1 MSLSY
6 KAMRFIKIFLFLISA
21 IFAGYTVMD
30 LKPAVLEL
38 MTDVRAQFF
47 INLVLTA
54 SFFDFTF
61 KKPLKDLREI
71 IIITTCFTVFLY
83 VFRLYFVK
91 DKKEQMFTQ
100 GEMARDYGCF
110 RNEEGKIEYGDM
122 WGYKAPGPSYCQQQ
136 LSGLEEAD

>member
-110 RNEEGKIEYGDM
+110 RNEEGKREYGDM
-122 WGYKAPGPSYCQQQ
+122 WDYRAPGTSYCEQQ
-136 LSGLEEAD
+136 LSGLEKAD

>member
-6 KAMRFIKIFLFLISA
+6 RAMKFLKIFLFLFSA

-30 LKPAVLEL
+30 VKPEVLEL

-61 KKPLKDLREI
+61 KNPLKDLREI
-71 IIITTCFTVFLY
+71 IIITICFTAFLY
-83 VFRLYFVK
+83 IFRLYFVK

-110 RNEEGKIEYGDM
+110 RNDEGQVEYGDM
-122 WGYKAPGPSYCQQQ
+122 WEYKAPGDSFCQQQ

>member
-6 KAMRFIKIFLFLISA
+6 KAMKFLKIFLFLFSA

-30 LKPAVLEL
+30 VKPEVLEL

-61 KKPLKDLREI
+61 RKPLKDLREI
-71 IIITTCFTVFLY
+71 MIITTCFTAFLY
-83 VFRLYFVK
+83 LFRMYFVK
-91 DKKEQMFTQ
+91 DKKEHMFTK
-100 GEMARDYGCF
+100 GELARDYGCF
-110 RNEEGKIEYGDM
+110 RNDEGEREYGDM
-122 WGYKAPGPSYCQQQ
+122 WEYKADGESYCEQQ
-136 LSGLEEAD
+136 LSSLDPAD

>member
-6 KAMRFIKIFLFLISA
+6 KGMRFIKIFLFLISA

-30 LKPAVLEL
+30 IKPEVLEL

-71 IIITTCFTVFLY
+71 IIITTCFTAFLY
-83 VFRLYFVK
+83 VFRMYFVK
-91 DKKEQMFTQ
+91 DKKEQMLTK
-100 GEMARDYGCF
+100 GELARDYGCF
-110 RNEEGKIEYGDM
+110 RNDEGQVEYGDM
-122 WGYKAPGPSYCQQQ
+122 WEYKAPGDSFCQQQ